1 MVRFIFD
8 SNIVDNPSDWIEL
21 KSKLKRGETNN
32 AVLLTIDGKFTFVN
46 SAYAYLRDLYDN
58 NVCAKVEASIQD
70 QCGGDWIELVSGII
84 YISDC
89 VFNENRCTV
98 VAEIVDKSYFAKVNN
113 NKSIEITLSSDRSK
127 NGVAITAI
135 TPYLVDVD
143 NISNPLVGVRD
154 DIPCYRVYD
163 AFRYCIDFM
172 TDGTVGFA
180 SSIFEVGGEW
190 EGLCLT
196 SGQRLRTA
204 NSDIFPPFSFDKL
217 YREINNRIPIV
228 ILVDNPC
235 TNPTL
240 RIEKT
245 SYLNGATEVLSF
257 TDLDTII
264 SSTDT
269 SKIYSAVELGCP
281 TDSGNQVQLPDEIRF
296 FCHRFEQFAFIGECN
311 TDRVLDLSCEWIS
324 STSAINASVSLGDQ
338 GYDTNVFV
346 LDTTLASSTSGT
358 LSQENYLGLT
368 TVNKFWYNPRLTNSE
383 ILGRY
388 YEDVPNSIASYLS
401 AVGIGTFKAFNSA
414 VATVVAPA
422 VNPSFNFQ
430 TIAYNI
436 GSYYNSFDTFVS
448 GDLGA
453 YTFEVFFDYTLVAS
467 PVSIIVSIDVYDTTP
482 TVVGSTDIIP
492 VTVLGASGTLSGTT
506 ELILPQGYSVKVRV
520 TYSGSGTVD
529 IGTDSYFTC
538 TQNTVAG
545 GIWQTNNPLT
555 YSILNFNFECPLT
568 GSEWQSIVN
577 NQIGYIT
584 FSMNGQ
590 VPRRGYIQQAEYN
603 HITGTAKINLTASKT
618 QSNAS

>member
-1 MVRFIFD
+1 M
-8 SNIVDNPSDWIEL
+8 
-21 KSKLKRGETNN
+21 
-32 AVLLTIDGKFTFVN
+32 
-46 SAYAYLRDLYDN
+46 
-58 NVCAKVEASIQD
+58 
-70 QCGGDWIELVSGII
+70 
-84 YISDC
+84 
-89 VFNENRCTV
+89 
-98 VAEIVDKSYFAKVNN
+98 
-113 NKSIEITLSSDRSK
+113 
-127 NGVAITAI
+127 
-135 TPYLVDVD
+135 
-143 NISNPLVGVRD
+143 
-154 DIPCYRVYD
+154 
-163 AFRYCIDFM
+163 
-172 TDGTVGFA
+172 
-180 SSIFEVGGEW
+180 
-190 EGLCLT
+190 
-196 SGQRLRTA
+196 
-204 NSDIFPPFSFDKL
+204 
-217 YREINNRIPIV
+217 
-228 ILVDNPC
+228 
-235 TNPTL
+235 
-240 RIEKT
+240 
-245 SYLNGATEVLSF
+245 
-257 TDLDTII
+257 
-264 SSTDT
+264 
-269 SKIYSAVELGCP
+269 
-281 TDSGNQVQLPDEIRF
+281 
-296 FCHRFEQFAFIGECN
+296 
-311 TDRVLDLSCEWIS
+311 
-324 STSAINASVSLGDQ
+324 
-338 GYDTNVFV
+338 

-401 AVGIGTFKAFNSA
+401 AVGTGTFKAFNSA

-453 YTFEVFFDYTLVAS
+453 YTFEVSFDYTLVAS
-467 PVSIIVSIDVYDTTP
+467 PVSIIVSIDVYATTP
-482 TVVGSTDIIP
+482 GGVGSTDIIP

>member
-8 SNIVDNPSDWIEL
+8 GTLVENPLDWIEL
-21 KSKLKRGETNN
+21 KSKLKRGETNS

-46 SAYAYLRDLYDN
+46 TAYDYLRSLYDAN
-58 NVCAKVEASIQD
+58 TCSKVDVSIQE
-70 QCGGDWIELVSGII
+70 QCDGQWIELATGLI

-89 VFNENRCTV
+89 TFNEKTCTV
-98 VAEIVDKSYFAKVNN
+98 VAEVVDKSYFAKINN

-143 NISNPLVGVRD
+143 NISNPAVGVRD

-180 SSIFEVGGEW
+180 SSLFEVGGEW

-196 SGQRLRTA
+196 NGQRLRTA
-204 NSDIFPPFSFDKL
+204 NSDIFQPFSFDTL
-217 YREINNRIPIV
+217 FREINNRIPLA
-228 ILVDNPC
+228 ILVDDPY
-235 TNPTL
+235 TNPII
-240 RIEKT
+240 RIEKL
-245 SYLNGATEVLSF
+245 SYLNGATEVLSL
-257 TDLDTII
+257 TDLESII

-269 SKIYSAVELGCP
+269 SKIYSAVEVGCP
-281 TDSGNQVQLPDEIRF
+281 TDSGNQAKLPDEIRF
-296 FCHRFEQFAFIGECN
+296 FCHRFEQFAFVGECN

-324 STSAINASVSLGDQ
+324 STSAINASASLGDQ
-338 GYDTNVFV
+338 GYDTSIYV
-346 LDTTLASSTSGT
+346 LDTTLSSSTSGT
-358 LSQENYLGLT
+358 LTQENYLGLT
-368 TVNKFWYNPRLTNSE
+368 TVNKYWYNPRLTNSE

-388 YEDVPNSIASYLS
+388 YQDVPNSIVSYLS
-401 AVGIGTFKAFNSA
+401 EVGTGTFKAFNSS

-436 GSYYNSFDTFVS
+436 GSYYNSFDTFVA
-448 GDLGA
+448 GELGA

-467 PVSIIVSIDVYDTTP
+467 PISVLVNIDVYDP
-482 TVVGSTDIIP
+482 SSAAILSAEIIP
-492 VTVLGASGTLSGTT
+492 VTVISSSITLSGTT
-506 ELILPQGYSVKVRV
+506 QLILPQGYSVKIRV

-529 IGTDSYFTC
+529 IGTASYFTC

-545 GIWQTNNPLT
+545 GIWQTNDPNT
-555 YSILNFNFECPLT
+555 YSIFNFNFECPLT
-568 GSEWQSIVN
+568 GSQWQSIVN
-577 NQIGYIT
+577 NQTGYIS
-584 FSMNGQ
+584 FGMNGQ

-618 QSNAS
+618 QYNAS